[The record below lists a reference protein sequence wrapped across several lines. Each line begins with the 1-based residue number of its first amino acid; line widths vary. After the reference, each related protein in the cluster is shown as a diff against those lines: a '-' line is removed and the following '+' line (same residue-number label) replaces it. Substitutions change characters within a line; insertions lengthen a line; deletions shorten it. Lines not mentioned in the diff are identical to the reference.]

1 MNLRYKY
8 SKPNVYRQGFKIVA
22 PRSVISAALY
32 SLLILSPFVF
42 TVSVRCAGLVR
53 QAHLCIMTMIVHTNF
68 AKSKHIYYLFS
79 TEQQDGGRHLVM
91 SRRIVLLLS

>member
-1 MNLRYKY
+1 MIDIKENLNLRYKY
-8 SKPNVYRQGFKIVA
+8 SNQNVYRQGFKIVA

-53 QAHLCIMTMIVHTNF
+53 QAHLCITTMIVRTILL
-68 AKSKHIYYLFS
+68 KISIY
-79 TEQQDGGRHLVM
+79 
-91 SRRIVLLLS
+91 ILLIYAR